1 MTTTV
6 KNLVPPKA
14 AENVQTTQY
23 TATNCTAI
31 IDKFTATNTSGANA
45 TLSINLVP
53 GGGSAGSSNLVLSAK
68 TLAPNETYTCP
79 EVVGHV
85 LPNGAFIS
93 TIAGATGAITIDVSG
108 REIT

>member
-14 AENVQTTQY
+14 AENAQTVQY

-53 GGGSAGSSNLVLSAK
+53 SGGSAGASNLVLSSK
-68 TLAPNETYTCP
+68 TLTPGETYSCP

-85 LPNGAFIS
+85 LPNGAAIS
-93 TIAGATGAITIDVSG
+93 TIAGTASAITIDVSG